1 MIGGI
6 DIQLSTWAGDEAVQ
20 VAVRAIREHW
30 PRAVFENG
38 DSGDRYD
45 DFGQIPFGEL
55 DEIFVYRDNDAATA
69 WDAEGAVPR
78 LSNTMIHVIGDDDI
92 ITVVVDENDA
102 TMQDVIATIASA
114 LNDVILYTPELLE
127 AV

>member
-6 DIQLSTWAGDEAVQ
+6 DIQLPTWAGDEAVQ

-30 PRAVFENG
+30 PHAVFEDG

-55 DEIFVYRDNDAATA
+55 DELFVYRDIDVAKA
-69 WDAEGAVPR
+69 WDAAGAIPK
-78 LSNTMIHVIGDDDI
+78 LYNTMIHVIGDDDM
-92 ITVVVDENDA
+92 ITVVVDEKDA
-102 TMQDVIATIASA
+102 AMQDVIATIKSA
-114 LNDVILYTPELLE
+114 LGDVILYTPELQE
-127 AV
+127 AA